1 MLIFTFPDWVFS
13 SENES
18 KNMRCDDEYFTSSR
32 NRYAIEGE
40 NTYAGT
46 KRQVLGRI
54 QNMNSLPPTFAAEP
68 LLLIITRK
76 SQLPSSWG

>member
-1 MLIFTFPDWVFS
+1 MLIFTFPDLVFS

-18 KNMRCDDEYFTSSR
+18 KNMRCDDEYCTNSR
-32 NRYAIEGE
+32 YRCAREGE

-54 QNMNSLPPTFAAEP
+54 QNMN
-68 LLLIITRK
+68 
-76 SQLPSSWG
+76 

>member
-1 MLIFTFPDWVFS
+1 MVIFTFPDLGFS

-18 KNMRCDDEYFTSSR
+18 KNMSFDDEYCTSSR
-32 NRYAIEGE
+32 NRYAREGK

-54 QNMNSLPPTFAAEP
+54 QNMN
-68 LLLIITRK
+68 
-76 SQLPSSWG
+76 